1 MIPIVLAS
9 VLIATLGCGK
19 PPIEPLASH
28 VVNGEDTS
36 LDERDSKWRHT
47 CGGALVSANWVMSF
61 LSYRVFVGK
70 HNLVEEEADS
80 QDILPEKIIVHEKSN
95 PIFVA
100 FSNDIAMIKLSQHVP
115 VNDHVRLG
123 CIPAAGTLLPNL
135 YPCYITGWGRLYS
148 KFFIVFDENPMVVIL
163 TRTFAAGAGGGG
175 GCGNSGGTLN
185 CKNSEGVWE
194 VHGIASFV
202 SSLGCNFVKKPT
214 VFTRVFAF
222 NGWIDKVNRT
232 EHRQKI

>member
-148 KFFIVFDENPMVVIL
+148 KFFILGP
-163 TRTFAAGAGGGG
+163 AAQRLRDSKHQHLAV
-175 GCGNSGGTLN
+175 CVQGNSGGTLN